1 MSALPRCAFRRPA
14 HPSGRC
20 PIGHT
25 LLEALVVLLLIG
37 ILLSAVLPGWTE
49 HLARRRVE
57 AASALLQADLA
68 ELRSAAIARDT
79 GLRMT
84 FRRHAQGSCYLVHE
98 GDPDLCDCPVD
109 DQAEPAPRCATGA
122 HLLQGR
128 SWRADDLVVQANITS
143 FRADPRVGSISP
155 SGSVE
160 LRAPGL
166 QPLRHVV
173 NLLGRVRLCSVATD
187 AALPGWRGL
196 TSC

>member
-1 MSALPRCAFRRPA
+1 MSALPRPA
-14 HPSGRC
+14 HPSGRR

-68 ELRSAAIARDT
+68 ELRGAAVARDT

-84 FRRHAQGSCYLVHE
+84 FRRHAQGSCYLVHD
-98 GDPDLCDCPVD
+98 GDPDLCDCPSD
-109 DQAEPAPRCATGA
+109 EQGEPVPRCTLGA

-128 SWRADDLVVQANITS
+128 SWRADDLIVQANVAS
-143 FRADPRVGSISP
+143 FRADPRVGGISP

-160 LRAPGL
+160 LRAAGL